1 VRYIHLNP
9 LRVGLAKDLRELERY
24 AYCGHGTILGK
35 QVNKWQDRDG
45 VLAQFGK
52 SEGISMEAYCRYVA
66 EGVALGRRPALV
78 GGARRR
84 GSGEWSLAN
93 SPRGRAESE
102 ATDDR
107 ILGSGEFVE
116 RVLKEAD
123 ARMMR
128 QAGLKKIK
136 RQAERVVVEGCK
148 RRGVSVTE
156 LRSGS
161 RRGVM
166 SRVRAEIAWRL
177 VEDYGLS
184 MAEAARQVGI
194 SISGVS
200 KLLSRSLSS

>member
-1 VRYIHLNP
+1 
-9 LRVGLAKDLRELERY
+9 
-24 AYCGHGTILGK
+24 
-35 QVNKWQDRDG
+35 
-45 VLAQFGK
+45 
-52 SEGISMEAYCRYVA
+52 
-66 EGVALGRRPALV
+66 
-78 GGARRR
+78 
-84 GSGEWSLAN
+84 
-93 SPRGRAESE
+93 
-102 ATDDR
+102 
-107 ILGSGEFVE
+107 LGSGEFVE